1 MRLEDVVSQS
11 MARWPGRIAVVQK
24 DRSWT
29 YAELGQ
35 HAAYLK
41 KKIGETE
48 FSEGDRILLWMEN
61 SAEYIAAYLAI
72 LGLGGVVVSLHPQVP
87 ASEVSR
93 TIRHVG
99 ATGLIVSSSIKQW
112 AAGDFDSTEL
122 QFILKEDELIRR
134 THSGPVMRGP
144 ADLAQ
149 IIYTSGST
157 GQPKG
162 VMLSHRNLI
171 ANTRSILSYLCL
183 NENDSIMAILPFVY
197 AYGNSVMLTHL
208 FTGGKIVIENSFVY
222 PNLILDRMLKEGVT
236 GLSGVASTYALL
248 LNQSNLK
255 SYSFPM
261 LRYLTHAGGPMPSEL
276 LRRLRSSFSDK
287 RMFVMYGQTEAAAR
301 LTYLPPE
308 LLDVKNGSV
317 GRAIPGVSIKI
328 VKEGGEIARPGEVG
342 EVYATG
348 ENIMQ
353 GYWEDPQS
361 TAKFLDDGW
370 LRTGD
375 MGRLDEEGYLTLI
388 GRNSEIIKSGAY
400 RISPTEIE
408 EVLLQH
414 PGVQEAG
421 VVGLEDPILGEIICA
436 VVMPNRGQFPTDQ
449 ELLAHCAQ
457 RLAPYKR
464 PKSICLVAAL
474 PKSPSGKVL
483 RQELREISRASFRT
497 AARTTRQ
504 EVEMV
509 PIISTGMLDN

>member
-1 MRLEDVVSQS
+1 MRIEDVVSQS
-11 MARWPGRIAVVQK
+11 MVRWPGRVAVVHK
-24 DRSWT
+24 DRNWT
-29 YAELGQ
+29 YAELGE
-35 HAAYLK
+35 HAASLK
-41 KKIGETE
+41 KKIGETA
-48 FSEGDRILLWMEN
+48 FSEGGRIVLWMEN

-112 AAGDFDSTEL
+112 TAGDFDSTEL
-122 QFILKEDELIRR
+122 QFILKEDDMIRR
-134 THSGPVMRGP
+134 NHRGPVMKGP

-149 IIYTSGST
+149 VIYTSGST

-183 NENDSIMAILPFVY
+183 SEDDSIMAVLPFVY

-261 LRYLTHAGGPMPSEL
+261 LRYVTHAGGPMPADL
-276 LRRLRSSFSDK
+276 LSRLRSSFSDK
-287 RMFVMYGQTEAAAR
+287 RIYVMYGQTEAAAR

-308 LLDVKNGSV
+308 LLDVKSGSV

-328 VKEGGEIARPGEVG
+328 VKEGGGVAHPGEAG
-342 EVYATG
+342 EVYAMG

-353 GYWEDPQS
+353 GYWQDHQS
-361 TAKFLDDGW
+361 TAKFLDGGW

-388 GRNSEIIKSGAY
+388 GRNSEMIKSGAY

-421 VVGLEDPILGEIICA
+421 VVGLENPILGEVICA
-436 VVMPNRGQFPTDQ
+436 VVTPNRDQLPTDQ

-509 PIISTGMLDN
+509 PNISTGMLDN